1 MAASSHTGLARAH
14 THTQRLPAYQNEP
27 ATFTAV
33 TASTLDVVAQTT
45 SPAPAFRIAPTPD
58 GAALHITGFDGP
70 ALGPVLF
77 VVSE

>member
-14 THTQRLPAYQNEP
+14 TPRLPAYQNEP

-33 TASTLDVVAQTT
+33 AVSTLDIVAPTT
-45 SPAPAFRIAPTPD
+45 APEPAFRLAPTPD

-70 ALGPVLF
+70 VLGPVLF